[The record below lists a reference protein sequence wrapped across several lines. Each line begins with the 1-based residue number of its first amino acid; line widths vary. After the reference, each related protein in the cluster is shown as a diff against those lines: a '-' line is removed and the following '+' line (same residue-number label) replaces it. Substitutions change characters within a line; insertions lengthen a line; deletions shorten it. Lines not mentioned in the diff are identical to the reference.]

1 MKTEEKVLTHAIEKA
16 ASLAL
21 VADTDRSELLANILK
36 ESQVD
41 PKYAKTATA
50 AFNKRASVLE
60 MSRKTDEDRADDF
73 ELADPDKVFT
83 LMDSSTI
90 VKEAALE
97 ETEQFQIRSCPAP
110 MRKAASA
117 PREHINYEN
126 KVHRDTYVAHL
137 MGMLDK
143 LANAFER
150 ESADVYSME
159 AKLDRDARALSGE
172 FAKEANA
179 FEFQCASRYF
189 GESLEDAIGKYMPE
203 GTVFEKKAQ
212 AVPLE
217 TGLFKKASE
226 VVQMKRNLDQATSS
240 VGMLGVGIRKFAA
253 DVETLGNFM
262 EKTAVNP
269 LLFFNPSVTNA
280 AADAIQGV
288 AGAAANVLGVG
299 SNTIADNLDAYES
312 MRIRDGKAK
321 ELLDPKLVSFD
332 RNLDR
337 MAAFSDI
344 SADDQFKMYPAE
356 RLFRATNRAMDYMP
370 MLEAPAS
377 RARLKAV
384 VGQLLAQNDRASLA
398 DITAMDA
405 AMRHAKGYSNNPANM
420 LPEIAGASEAQAP
433 GLSAIEHQKIRFR
446 TDWQDQIQESSLRRL
461 RELDNDI
468 MAISEKEDPAAIRAA
483 LDAQRA
489 EREAD
494 IARYEE
500 AERVHAENEA
510 DRQEKARQSIE
521 AFKAAQGSKE
531 TVDRLNSAAGEDVVG
546 LVDKPI
552 EEHTPEELE
561 AAAKTGKPAKTI
573 GLLGDASKKGYKLM
587 VDRYGD
593 MQIEV
598 PASKAQ
604 KAAPTSTTGN
614 TPTAKTQREH
624 K

>member
-21 VADTDRSELLANILK
+21 VVDTDRSELLANILK
-36 ESQVD
+36 EAQVD

-60 MSRKTDEDRADDF
+60 MSGKTDENRADDF
-73 ELADPDKVFT
+73 ALADPEKVLT

-90 VKEAALE
+90 VKEATLE
-97 ETEQFQIRSCPAP
+97 DTEQFRIKSCPAP
-110 MRKAASA
+110 MKKVASA

-126 KVHRDTYVAHL
+126 KVHKDTYVAHL

-143 LANAFER
+143 LANALER
-150 ESADVYSME
+150 ESAAVYNME

-172 FAKEANA
+172 FVKEANA

-189 GESLEDAIGKYMPE
+189 GESLKDAIGKYMPE

-212 AVPLE
+212 AIPLE

-226 VVQMKRNLDQATSS
+226 VVQMKRNLDRAASDT
-240 VGMLGVGIRKFAA
+240 GMLGVGIKKFAA

-262 EKTAVNP
+262 EKTALNP
-269 LLFFNPSVTNA
+269 LLFFNPSVTHA
-280 AADAIQGV
+280 AADAIQGA

-299 SNTIADNLDAYES
+299 ANTIADNLDAYKS
-312 MRIRDGKAK
+312 MQSGDGKAK
-321 ELLDPKLVSFD
+321 ALLDPKLVSFD

-337 MAAFSDI
+337 MVAFSDI

-356 RLFRATNRAMDYMP
+356 RLFRAVNSAMDYQP

-384 VGQLLAQNDRASLA
+384 VGQLLTQNDRASLA

-405 AMRHAKGYSNNPANM
+405 AMRHSKGYSDNPANK
-420 LPEIAGASEAQAP
+420 LPEIASAAESKAP
-433 GLSAIEHQKIRFR
+433 GLSAIEPQKIRFR
-446 TDWQDQIQESSLRRL
+446 TDWTDQIPETRLSKL
-461 RELDNDI
+461 RELDNDL

-489 EREAD
+489 ERAAD
-494 IARYEE
+494 IAKFEE
-500 AERVHAENEA
+500 SERVNAENEA
-510 DRQEKARQSIE
+510 EKQEKTKQRVD
-521 AFKAAQGSKE
+521 AFKTTQERKE
-531 TVDRLNSAAGEDVVG
+531 TIDRLNSAAGGEVVG
-546 LVDKPI
+546 LVDKLI
-552 EEHTPEELE
+552 SEHTQEELE
-561 AAAKTGKPAKTI
+561 AAAKSGKPAQTI
-573 GLLGDASKKGYKLM
+573 GLLGDASKRGYKL
-587 VDRYGD
+587 VFDKDGN

-598 PASKAQ
+598 PASIAQ
-604 KAAPTSTTGN
+604 KATPTNTTGN
-614 TPTAKTQREH
+614 TPTAATQREH